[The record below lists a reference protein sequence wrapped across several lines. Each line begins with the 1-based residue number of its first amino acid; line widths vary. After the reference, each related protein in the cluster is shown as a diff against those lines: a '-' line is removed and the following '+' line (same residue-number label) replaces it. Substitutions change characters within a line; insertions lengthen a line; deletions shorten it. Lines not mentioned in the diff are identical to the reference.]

1 MALQTEI
8 EGYEDK
14 TLNRLIQ
21 VEQQRDELLEALK
34 EALHEVES
42 SPASDA
48 CIQYACR
55 VMEDAIAKAE
65 Q

>member
-34 EALHEVES
+34 DLCALQEHGSV
-42 SPASDA
+42 ASWAAEWDA
-48 CIQYACR
+48 AKA
-55 VMEDAIAKAE
+55 AIAKAE